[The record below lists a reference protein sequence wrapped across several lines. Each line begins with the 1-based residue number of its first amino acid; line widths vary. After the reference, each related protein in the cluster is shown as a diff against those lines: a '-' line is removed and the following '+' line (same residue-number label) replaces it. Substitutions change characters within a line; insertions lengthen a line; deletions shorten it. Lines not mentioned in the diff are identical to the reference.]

1 MPANLHTVSHFPPQ
15 IQNVLLDGVGELS
28 PTGVGVCHGLG
39 PDFRA
44 GQRQIDDIAF
54 PDMARV
60 EQRGEDGEECA
71 GIPQV
76 YGALVSG
83 GDYE

>member
-44 GQRQIDDIAF
+44 GQRQIDDVAF
-54 PDMARV
+54 PDVARV
-60 EQRGEDGEECA
+60 EQRGQNGEECPC
-71 GIPQV
+71 IPQV